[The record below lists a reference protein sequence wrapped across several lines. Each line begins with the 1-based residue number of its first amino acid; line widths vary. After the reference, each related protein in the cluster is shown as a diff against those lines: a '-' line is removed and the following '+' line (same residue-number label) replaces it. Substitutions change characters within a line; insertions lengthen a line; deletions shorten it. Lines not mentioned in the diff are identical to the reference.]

1 MGLPLF
7 AFLHAT
13 TTPHSKS
20 TLTRVSHDTCSTGN
34 VETTFPVSSPSGSS
48 PVLAAPPSSSAP
60 SPQEHVH
67 GMPMPPHHPT
77 TGTSGRQHAGSVPIS
92 LTPVGSLMATSPQQ
106 QAFEE
111 YCQHL
116 HTSVVG
122 SEPVPKPDREDDRPS
137 CSGQPSPDG
146 LLKAGEREDSIGLLS
161 SPSSQPSPRA
171 SLPCSCNGSAALLAR
186 IGSAF
191 RSCSHSQHTSSRSG
205 GTGTGSGASS
215 RHNSHVSLSNVLL
228 ALGCACAESLI
239 HSIGSTSWS
248 SIELV
253 LGRTSGSGPGAI
265 WLSGGGE
272 SSDASEGS
280 STPSSNPESHTFGVP
295 IIGGAGTTAL
305 PRHGGGAR
313 APTLVSDPGWSSTL
327 SVSAG
332 AVAIAV

>member
-1 MGLPLF
+1 MGSPLF

-20 TLTRVSHDTCSTGN
+20 TSTRASHNTRSTGN
-34 VETTFPVSSPSGSS
+34 VETTFPVSLPSGGS
-48 PVLAAPPSSSAP
+48 PVSAAPPSSSAP
-60 SPQEHVH
+60 SLQEHVH

-77 TGTSGRQHAGSVPIS
+77 TSTSGHQRAGSIPIS
-92 LTPVGSLMATSPQQ
+92 PTPVGSLTAMSPQQ

-111 YCQHL
+111 YYQHL
-116 HTSVVG
+116 RMSIVG
-122 SEPVPKPDREDDRPS
+122 SEPVPKPDHEDDRLS
-137 CSGQPSPDG
+137 HSGQPSPDG
-146 LLKAGEREDSIGLLS
+146 LLKAGECEDSIGLLS
-161 SPSSQPSPRA
+161 PPSSQPSPRA

-191 RSCSHSQHTSSRSG
+191 RSYSHSQHMSSGSG
-205 GTGTGSGASS
+205 GTGTGSGTSS
-215 RHNSHVSLSNVLL
+215 RHNSHVSLSNILL

-253 LGRTSGSGPGAI
+253 LGRTSGPGPGAI

-280 STPSSNPESHTFGVP
+280 SPPSSNPESHTFGMP

-305 PRHGGGAR
+305 P
-313 APTLVSDPGWSSTL
+313 
-327 SVSAG
+327 
-332 AVAIAV
+332 